1 MEPLQIILIVLV
13 VAGVWAVVE
22 LALALRRMRT
32 TMDGIDKTMA
42 EVTDAVVEAKET
54 LAETRPVI
62 AKLDGAIDDMQPAL
76 ERVEPLLES
85 AHIATNALSADL
97 VEVEAVI
104 RDVSAFTGAAAN
116 AGSAF
121 TNAAD
126 TASEAVQRL
135 LGRRKA
141 TPAPDTERALEA
153 GATAADVEPSA
164 EETAPVA
171 SKYYTS
177 EGSGSD
183 ATDAEATHE

>member
-141 TPAPDTERALEA
+141 TPAPDTERALED
-153 GATAADVEPSA
+153 GANAADVEPSA
-164 EETAPVA
+164 EEAAPVA
-171 SKYYTS
+171 SKYYTY